1 MTHKSSTSEVGG
13 LFREYLICQKLKEL
27 NSHIGGGVL
36 VIQSQSFTTSASLCL
51 GSFNLYIYLRF
62 IWSYSVRSYGLHV
75 CMQSAT

>member
-51 GSFNLYIYLRF
+51 GSFNYVLF
-62 IWSYSVRSYGLHV
+62 GL
-75 CMQSAT
+75 TL